1 MINKKAWIEAL
12 ASIGINLDG
21 DKKKLTIEQVG
32 ELQKIL
38 KEKYDIDVVI
48 KTDFEEM
55 LEKTV
60 LEQLTMP
67 KEPKLEFCGNPPDGK
82 ARRRE
87 RRRLERLQK
96 KRKR

>member
-1 MINKKAWIEAL
+1 MINKKELIEVL
-12 ASIGINLDG
+12 SSIGINIDE
-21 DKKKLTIEQVG
+21 KKITIEQAE

-38 KEKYDIDVVI
+38 KEDYDIDVAI

-55 LEKTV
+55 LEKPI